1 MPISIIRITRQD
13 WNPDLLQEIEPE
25 EQVRRF
31 LLQFAIPFCICL
43 VPLLAAA
50 LVAVCIPADALNFYL
65 EHIGPMDALILAMGS
80 ALFFMQMLLCWQAL
94 RWRGSGFNEEADRW
108 ISHLAQAAEWF
119 PMLGLLG
126 TVAGILQTFS
136 ALGSLSDASGGF
148 RAQVIFQQYSPAITA
163 TGSGLFMA
171 LVNILPTWI
180 VLMGR
185 DMIRALGGRRPAPPE
200 DAP

>member
-1 MPISIIRITRQD
+1 
-13 WNPDLLQEIEPE
+13 
-25 EQVRRF
+25 VRRF
-31 LLQFAIPFCICL
+31 LLQFAIPACICL

-50 LVAVCIPADALNFYL
+50 LVAACIPPDALNFYL
-65 EHIGPMDALILAMGS
+65 DHIGPMDGLILAIGG
-80 ALFFMQMLLCWQAL
+80 ALFLLQTPLCWQAL
-94 RWRGSGFNEEADRW
+94 RWRGAGFNEGADRW

-126 TVAGILQTFS
+126 TVAGILQTFA

-171 LVNILPTWI
+171 LINILPTWM
-180 VLMGR
+180 VMMGR
-185 DMIRALGGRRPAPPE
+185 DMIRALGGRSSPPPE